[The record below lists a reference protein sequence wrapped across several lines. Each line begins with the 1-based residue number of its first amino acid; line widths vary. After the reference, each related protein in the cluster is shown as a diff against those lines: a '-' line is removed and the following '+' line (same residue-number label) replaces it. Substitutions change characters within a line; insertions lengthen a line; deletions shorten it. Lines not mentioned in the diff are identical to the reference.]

1 MLSCV
6 SPHLLEL
13 LKKLFGTVHDTTME
27 SLRNLQPY
35 PVLRMKCSV
44 SHDRE
49 ITHERVA
56 VDGDFISY
64 APDDD
69 DRVGIYIAN
78 NPLTPDTCYYEAE
91 IIDTGMDGSIS
102 IGLCSK
108 HCPLDVHVG
117 CATESVGLMT
127 DDGRLYKEGSRGT
140 QLCTRCEC
148 GDRIGCGIKFD
159 QVSEG
164 RGDSFSTVVP
174 VYFVRNGKE
183 LGTTLISLPM
193 DGLYPAIGMH
203 SVGEEVRL
211 FLGLNWVP
219 EEDSLMSVDT
229 NEEEWYRLNDIR
241 LNGQV
246 LEYTGRGKSIID
258 VGLAQARSPLNTTVH
273 YFEIE
278 IVDPGESCYI
288 AIGLTRR
295 DYPKHRHPG
304 WNKGSIGYHA
314 DDGKIFIGSG
324 VGDPF
329 GPRCHK
335 GDRMGCGIL
344 FPRDYVCQYDSD
356 GGSVELSPSSPAE
369 VDDLLELTLDTSDS
383 EDEDWWNNQCAIEC
397 SSKVKVFF
405 TRNGKTVGVRQVRI
419 PKGGFF
425 PTIGMLSVQEKV
437 RVDLRPLTG

>member
-6 SPHLLEL
+6 SPHLFEL
-13 LKKLFGTVHDTTME
+13 LKRLFGTVHDTTME
-27 SLRNLQPY
+27 SLRNLQSY

-44 SHDRE
+44 SHDSDV
-49 ITHERVA
+49 THERVA
-56 VDGDFISY
+56 LDGDFLSY
-64 APDDD
+64 APDED
-69 DRVGIYIAN
+69 DRVGVYIAGH
-78 NPLTPDTCYYEAE
+78 PLTPDTCYYETE

-108 HCPLDVHVG
+108 RCPLDVHIG
-117 CATESVGLMT
+117 CVAESIGLMT
-127 DDGRLYKEGSRGT
+127 DDGSLYREGSKGT

-148 GDRIGCGIKFD
+148 GDRIGCGIRFD
-159 QVSEG
+159 QLTEG
-164 RGDSFSTVVP
+164 RGDAICMMVP

-183 LGTTLISLPM
+183 LGTMLVSLPM
-193 DGLYPAIGMH
+193 GGLYPAVGMH
-203 SVGEEVRL
+203 SIGEEVRL

-229 NEEEWYRLNDIR
+229 NEEEWYRLSDIR
-241 LNGQV
+241 LNGQ
-246 LEYTGRGKSIID
+246 
-258 VGLAQARSPLNTTVH
+258 
-273 YFEIE
+273 
-278 IVDPGESCYI
+278 
-288 AIGLTRR
+288 

-324 VGDPF
+324 VGAPF

-356 GGSVELSPSSPAE
+356 GGSIELSPSSQTE
-369 VDDLLELTLDTSDS
+369 VDLLELSPDSSDS
-383 EDEDWWNNQCAIEC
+383 EDEDWWNNECAVEF

-405 TRNGKTVGVRQVRI
+405 TRNGKTVGMRQVHI